1 MCIRDR
7 DKEAVR
13 SRYQDAP
20 NQGINFK
27 VNKVF
32 IQTPGPEAGK
42 IIEQCDLNM
51 IKDEHLPAMQGMF
64 PSWITS
70 CSKDGEPNTTVISQ
84 IWYVDENHVALSFQF
99 FNKTRKNIQEN
110 PYAVTTVVN
119 PNDMSMYT
127 LDLKFDHSETE
138 GDLFDEMDM
147 KLEAIASM
155 QGMSGIYKLLAA
167 DVYKVLKIS

>member
-1 MCIRDR
+1 MALITE
-7 DKEAVR
+7 K
-13 SRYQDAP
+13 
-20 NQGINFK
+20 
-27 VNKVF
+27 
-32 IQTPGPEAGK
+32 
-42 IIEQCDLNM
+42 
-51 IKDEHLPAMQGMF
+51 HLPALEGLI
-64 PSWITS
+64 PSRLTT
-70 CSKDGEPNTTVISQ
+70 CSKDGEPNATVISQ
-84 IWYVDENHVALSFQF
+84 VWYVDGDHVALSFQF

-167 DVYKVLKIS
+167 DVYKVLNIS